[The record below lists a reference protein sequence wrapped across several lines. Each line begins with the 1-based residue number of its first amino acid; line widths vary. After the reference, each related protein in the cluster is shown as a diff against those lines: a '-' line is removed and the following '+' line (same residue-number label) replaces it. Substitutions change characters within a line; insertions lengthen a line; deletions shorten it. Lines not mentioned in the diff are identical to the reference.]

1 MPAFICVTC
10 GVQHAESDTPPDRCA
25 ICDDERQ
32 YVNFAGQQWTTLDDM
47 KAKYENYLN
56 EVEPGL
62 TMIGTRPGF
71 GIGQHAFLVHTGN
84 VLWDCCSC
92 IDDATVA
99 AVEALGGVSAIAI
112 SHPHFYATCVEW
124 SRALGDVPVF
134 LHADD
139 RDWVMRPD
147 ACIVRWDGEVHELAD
162 GITIVRGGGH
172 FAGCS
177 MLHWAGGA
185 DGKGVVLGS
194 DTIAVGYDRKS
205 AMLGASVTVTLAP
218 CSIDS
223 FIEPFAAGWMPIT
236 MQPGRSAL
244 TAEAIPEISPPPLM
258 GTSTVKSESSC
269 PVSSRPIVA
278 SPAIVS
284 SES

>member
-205 AMLGASVTVTLAP
+205 AMWMYSFVNFIPLTSAKVWETVEA
-218 CSIDS
+218 IR
-223 FIEPFAAGWMPIT
+223 PFAYDRLYTAWPSRVIGAGAKDAI
-236 MQPGRSAL
+236 QASA
-244 TAEAIPEISPPPLM
+244 ERYVRGKPD
-258 GTSTVKSESSC
+258 
-269 PVSSRPIVA
+269 
-278 SPAIVS
+278 
-284 SES
+284 